1 MPQAGTSLFIHFITQ
16 FSMKFYYL
24 YTWIRAPSV
33 KSEKCAFAVKAW
45 HNYLPDFSLKFTTN

>member
-1 MPQAGTSLFIHFITQ
+1 
-16 FSMKFYYL
+16 MKFYYL